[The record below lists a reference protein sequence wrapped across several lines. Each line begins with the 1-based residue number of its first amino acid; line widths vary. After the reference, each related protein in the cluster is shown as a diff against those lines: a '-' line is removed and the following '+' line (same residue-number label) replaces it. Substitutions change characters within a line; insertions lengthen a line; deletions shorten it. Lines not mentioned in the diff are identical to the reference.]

1 MSRRVLITGGA
12 SGLGRALAE
21 HHAAAGD
28 RVLVADRDRPGL
40 STDDRPFWEVF
51 GLFRLAVIAQQTYRH
66 HHRQTRNPAFR
77 NLWPAVHHLDHRC
90 RTTIRRT
97 RGG

>member
-1 MSRRVLITGGA
+1 M
-12 SGLGRALAE
+12 
-21 HHAAAGD
+21 
-28 RVLVADRDRPGL
+28 
-40 STDDRPFWEVF
+40 
-51 GLFRLAVIAQQTYRH
+51 IAQQICHRYH
-66 HHRQTRNPAFR
+66 HKQTRNPAFH